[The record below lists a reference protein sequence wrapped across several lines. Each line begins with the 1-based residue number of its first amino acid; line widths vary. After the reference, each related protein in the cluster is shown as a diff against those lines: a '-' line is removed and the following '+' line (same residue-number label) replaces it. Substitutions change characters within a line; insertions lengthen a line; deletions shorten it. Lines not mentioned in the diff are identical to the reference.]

1 MGKNRHVAR
10 RKKINNEEERK
21 MNISAITLKIGNKI
35 VCENGHAYTLGEGDG
50 FYTFSIVNEFVDS

>member
-1 MGKNRHVAR
+1 
-10 RKKINNEEERK
+10 